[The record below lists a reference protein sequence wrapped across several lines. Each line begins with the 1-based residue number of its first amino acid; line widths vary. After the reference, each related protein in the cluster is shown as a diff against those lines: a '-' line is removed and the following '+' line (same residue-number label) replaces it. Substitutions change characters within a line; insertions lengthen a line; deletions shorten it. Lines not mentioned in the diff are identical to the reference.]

1 MRKLELGYS
10 ASTELIPLF
19 KSILSQCNL
28 RSGET
33 LLIYADTHTNPH
45 YPAAALGAALDLGAE
60 AFHVIVPT
68 TVPENDRGVLAT
80 LWAEVDMVLDLV
92 STVAHA
98 YSMLNAAALNNGGRV
113 LRCAQP
119 PDVLMRLLPH
129 PDVKRRAQ
137 AGAALLRD
145 ARQMRVTSRAGTDL
159 TLDVSD
165 RVVLDLYSLADE
177 PGRWDNLPSGMVTVG
192 PEETSANG
200 TLVLDINDVILRLG
214 RYISSPVKIT
224 LRDGKIQKME
234 GGSDA
239 RLLED
244 WFSSFHEED
253 AYRIAHIGWGC
264 EHRADWNRMGAYLM
278 EAAVQDQ
285 EAFYGNMQIAF
296 GANTAIF
303 RGANKTRA
311 HMDFPCRNMS
321 IWLDDLQIMEEGQ
334 FLVDELK

>member
-1 MRKLELGYS
+1 MRKLETNYS

-19 KSILSQCNL
+19 KDILTQCKLNAE
-28 RSGET
+28 ET

-45 YPAAALGAALDLGAE
+45 YPAAALGAALDIGAE
-60 AFHVIVPT
+60 AFHVTVPT

-80 LWAEVDMVLDLV
+80 LWSEVDMVLDLV

-98 YSMLNAAALNNGGRV
+98 YSMLNAAAIENGGRV

-119 PDVLMRLLPH
+119 PDVLLRLSPSQE
-129 PDVKRRAQ
+129 VKRRAQ
-137 AGAALLRD
+137 AGAALVRR
-145 ARQMRVTSRAGTDL
+145 ASQMRVTSKAGTDF
-159 TLDVSD
+159 TVDIKG
-165 RVVLDLYSLADE
+165 RVVLELYSLADE

-200 TLVLDINDVILRLG
+200 RLVLDVNDVLLRLG
-214 RYISSPVKIT
+214 RYVSSPVEIT
-224 LRDGKIQKME
+224 LRDGLIQRFE

-239 RLLED
+239 RLLQD
-244 WFSSFHEED
+244 WFGSFGEPD
-253 AYRIAHIGWGC
+253 AYRISHIGWGC

-285 EAFYGNMQIAF
+285 EAFYGNMQVAF
-296 GANTAIF
+296 GSNTAIF
-303 RGANKTRA
+303 RGTNQTRA

-321 IWLDDLQIMEEGQ
+321 IWLDDLQVLEDGQ
-334 FLVDELK
+334 FLLDDLK